1 MGIIKQGILGGFK
14 GKVGSVVG
22 GAWKGIATMRSMPL
36 SVANPRTPSQ
46 VNNRD
51 RNTAVLALAQAVS
64 VSFIRT
70 YWNRFAKSMSG
81 FNMFM
86 SVNKSVYNPVT
97 LGYNWANLVVSNG
110 TISPP
115 VVTSIDQS
123 ESGFIDVGF
132 SYSLADTTRLLSDVV
147 GIVVVNSNRM
157 TGTAS
162 DNIVNT
168 EESFSAPV
176 PAGTEIGD
184 VLYVYLVS
192 RRADGTLTSSTT
204 FTQISTVM

>member
-1 MGIIKQGILGGFK
+1 MGIIRQGILGGFK

-22 GAWKGIATMRSMPL
+22 GAWKGIATMRAMPL

-46 VNNRD
+46 VNNRV
-51 RNTAVLALAQAVS
+51 RNSAVLALAQAVS

-70 YWNRFAKSMSG
+70 YWNRFSKSMSG

-97 LGYNWANLVVSNG
+97 QVYDWFNLIVSNG

-115 VVTSIDQS
+115 VVTSVGQS
-123 ESGFIDVGF
+123 VAGYIDVAF
-132 SYSLADTTRLLSDVV
+132 TYSLSDNTRLQSDVV
-147 GIVVVNSNRM
+147 GIVLVNSNKM
-157 TGTAS
+157 TGYS
-162 DNIVNT
+162 EDNIINQ
-168 EESFSAPV
+168 ESSYTVPV

-184 VLYVYLVS
+184 LIYVYVVS

-204 FTQISTVM
+204 VRHIETNV